1 MPKKAKKNLSQK
13 INKWRTGQTLYSV
26 GRLIGK
32 YSNKHQAGT
41 LPIPR
46 PKEFV
51 PKLSA
56 RIFNLICKFWSN
68 HWQWI
73 LGLSITSI
81 IGIIGLYLLWLQL
94 KIPK

>member
-1 MPKKAKKNLSQK
+1 MPNEAKKTLFQK
-13 INKWRTGQTLYSV
+13 FKTWRTGQTLYSV
-26 GRLIGK
+26 GKLVGIAAQK
-32 YSNKHQAGT
+32 PKPT
-41 LPIPR
+41 LK
-46 PKEFV
+46 PKEFD
-51 PKLSA
+51 PKLLA
-56 RIFNLICKFWSN
+56 RILNSFCKFWSN